1 MFKIISHI
9 LDIIILHKTI
19 NLIKTMNGTLVIYFL
34 NLTRG
39 NLFTTWD
46 LQGLVTIFRFK
57 CYFGAFLLI
66 ARKAY
71 QLLAISIYHCGSQ

>member
-1 MFKIISHI
+1 VQPTLKFPQEMFKIISHI

-39 NLFTTWD
+39 NLFTT
-46 LQGLVTIFRFK
+46 
-57 CYFGAFLLI
+57 
-66 ARKAY
+66 
-71 QLLAISIYHCGSQ
+71 